1 MDFIYIQKGYINYHY
16 TWTSEHNT
24 YTTDL
29 SKHTR
34 GKIVRAYK
42 KKTWLE
48 TEYLLSGLETSEV
61 PAEEN
66 NIGICLPTN
75 SQCAVAFTTFTCI
88 T

>member
-1 MDFIYIQKGYINYHY
+1 
-16 TWTSEHNT
+16 
-24 YTTDL
+24 
-29 SKHTR
+29 
-34 GKIVRAYK
+34 
-42 KKTWLE
+42 LE